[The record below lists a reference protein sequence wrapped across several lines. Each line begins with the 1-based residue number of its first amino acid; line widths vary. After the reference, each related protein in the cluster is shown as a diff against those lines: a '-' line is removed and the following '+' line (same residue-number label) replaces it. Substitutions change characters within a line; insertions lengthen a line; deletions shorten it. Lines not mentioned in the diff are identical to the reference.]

1 MVRSQWDCVLEN
13 LGEWHGSF
21 TSFSPE
27 GEELKDIPSVI
38 TLEGRD
44 DNHTI
49 ALTLKRF
56 YPEPVA
62 NSTPDPARDAHPHCH
77 ELTMAFSQPGAGTLF
92 FESGAFSSGPQYAS
106 PSLKFVSE
114 FCLVTPERRSRQVQ
128 LFDVTGQCQ
137 QITLI
142 REKRAGCEASDRPH
156 LEVTDLLGT
165 WQQEKVT
172 RTANRPDQPERST
185 STLVRTRVSPN
196 QLEWHQ
202 HSHHPNETQHD
213 LDTRKPFVTQLTP
226 SLLTF
231 EQDGHSFQ
239 IILLPNGA
247 FSTYPVQLQ
256 PGHPFF
262 VEVGWM
268 IRPGHC
274 QRLIRQYTASGD
286 WQTVTFITETQ

>member
-1 MVRSQWDCVLEN
+1 M
-13 LGEWHGSF
+13 
-21 TSFSPE
+21 
-27 GEELKDIPSVI
+27 
-38 TLEGRD
+38 
-44 DNHTI
+44 
-49 ALTLKRF
+49 
-56 YPEPVA
+56 
-62 NSTPDPARDAHPHCH
+62 
-77 ELTMAFSQPGAGTLF
+77 
-92 FESGAFSSGPQYAS
+92 
-106 PSLKFVSE
+106 
-114 FCLVTPERRSRQVQ
+114 
-128 LFDVTGQCQ
+128 
-137 QITLI
+137 
-142 REKRAGCEASDRPH
+142 
-156 LEVTDLLGT
+156 TDLLGT

-202 HSHHPNETQHD
+202 LPHHPDETQHD
-213 LDTRKPFVTQLTP
+213 LDTRKTFATQLTP